1 MNKIIVNPESNPELA
16 KYLDEVLSDFES
28 SYDCT
33 RDNCGRINRELRTLL
48 VQEGEIPEQ
57 VQGLYKVDTWR
68 GWLDE
73 GDFTDEELD
82 LITKRYGGNNRY
94 SLEEYV
100 ESLPEHEQE
109 KYLYIPHVFLIL
121 DDLILDAASDMF
133 DCKNSPDRYYD
144 WDENPIID

>member
-1 MNKIIVNPESNPELA
+1 MNSIIVNPESNPELA
-16 KYLDEVLSDFES
+16 KYLDGVLSDFES

-73 GDFTDEELD
+73 G
-82 LITKRYGGNNRY
+82 
-94 SLEEYV
+94 
-100 ESLPEHEQE
+100 
-109 KYLYIPHVFLIL
+109 IL
-121 DDLILDAASDMF
+121 QTRNLT
-133 DCKNSPDRYYD
+133 
-144 WDENPIID
+144 